1 MLDTVPVA
9 ILTPFARGNV
19 SLPTP
24 PDVERICQ
32 RTEQA
37 YATAMPRRRRR
48 RGRPQVVEKL
58 IRDTVGSSMREVY
71 ASTGHIRLR
80 VNLAET
86 PLAWRVE
93 LCGDVRPL
101 SNIYQ

>member
-1 MLDTVPVA
+1 MLDTAPVA

-37 YATAMPRRRRR
+37 YATAMPRPRRR

-58 IRDTVGSSMREVY
+58 MRDTVGSSIREV
-71 ASTGHIRLR
+71 
-80 VNLAET
+80 
-86 PLAWRVE
+86 
-93 LCGDVRPL
+93 
-101 SNIYQ
+101 